1 MNQSTSH
8 TKKRN
13 VVLYLMLL
21 VMTIICIGCKPDN
34 GEASTMNTTTQAG
47 SMAGKK
53 VAIVYYSWS
62 GHTKA
67 VANKIHARTGG
78 GAPLGVAHVGAA
90 ADEQG
95 GEGSAQNEVFAHV
108 HGCVP

>member
-53 VAIVYYSWS
+53 
-62 GHTKA
+62 
-67 VANKIHARTGG
+67 
-78 GAPLGVAHVGAA
+78 
-90 ADEQG
+90 
-95 GEGSAQNEVFAHV
+95 
-108 HGCVP
+108 

>member
-34 GEASTMNTTTQAG
+34 GEEIG
-47 SMAGKK
+47 
-53 VAIVYYSWS
+53 
-62 GHTKA
+62 
-67 VANKIHARTGG
+67 R
-78 GAPLGVAHVGAA
+78 AHV
-90 ADEQG
+90 
-95 GEGSAQNEVFAHV
+95 
-108 HGCVP
+108 